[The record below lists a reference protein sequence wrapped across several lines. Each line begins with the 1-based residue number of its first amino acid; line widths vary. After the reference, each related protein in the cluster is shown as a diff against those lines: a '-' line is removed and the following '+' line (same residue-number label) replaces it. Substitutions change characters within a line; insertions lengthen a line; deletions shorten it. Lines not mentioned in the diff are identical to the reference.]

1 MCVRGE
7 SSTTALVRK
16 SASSKFSKVLSFQV
30 LLLQLYNNI
39 LKTIHAMT
47 KSFVLFYSAHNG
59 ESTDMNCLAF

>member
-7 SSTTALVRK
+7 SSTSALVRK

-30 LLLQLYNNI
+30 LLFQLYNNI

-47 KSFVLFYSAHNG
+47 KSFVLLYSAHNG